1 MKVRFL
7 ARAGRQVRFLL
18 ILHLISF
25 LFFSFLFFSEGFHY
39 ASIWPVGWL
48 SANAN

>member
-25 LFFSFLFFSEGFHY
+25 LFFSFLRGFIML
-39 ASIWPVGWL
+39 AFGLLAGSVPMPTR
-48 SANAN
+48 

>member
-25 LFFSFLFFSEGFHY
+25 LFFSEDFIMLAFGLLAGSV
-39 ASIWPVGWL
+39 PMPTR
-48 SANAN
+48 

>member
-25 LFFSFLFFSEGFHY
+25 ILFSFLF
-39 ASIWPVGWL
+39 
-48 SANAN
+48 